1 MRLWDPRAA
10 PGQACVG
17 AVPLPGKVYAMSAGQ
32 ERLVVGTSGR
42 QVLVFDIRRWVW
54 VTGVCSVCSYRCVW
68 CGSRGRGMRLV
79 VGTSGRQVLVF
90 DVRRWVWVKGVLC
103 VGAERQGQ
111 DGWWLA
117 PRRGRCWCLAA
128 GGGCGLRMWVV

>member
-17 AVPLPGKVYAMSAGQ
+17 AVPLPGKVYAVSAGQ

-54 VTGVCSVCSYRCVW
+54 VKRACGAVW
-68 CGSRGRGMRLV
+68 YG
-79 VGTSGRQVLVF
+79 
-90 DVRRWVWVKGVLC
+90 
-103 VGAERQGQ
+103 VGAGA
-111 DGWWLA
+111 G
-117 PRRGRCWCLAA
+117 AA
-128 GGGCGLRMWVV
+128 GGGHLGAAGAGS